1 MRYFLGVDVGG
12 TFTDVVVGDT
22 DGHVATVKV
31 PTTPD
36 DPREGVAAGVAE
48 ILRAQGVGPRRVSR
62 VVHGTTLAA
71 NVILERKGSD
81 VAFVT
86 TEGFGDMLRLGRESR
101 QEEDRFDLFFRPPVA
116 PVAHGLTFEVRERVD
131 SRGKVLVEPDVSHL
145 RRVAAQVA
153 ESGARSVAI
162 ECRAALPAE
171 AYVVTSSEVWPEVRE
186 YERAMTT
193 VMCAYVGPVM
203 NRYLAGLQD
212 QLAAIGLRCPIEVME
227 SSGGVMS
234 ASLASRRP
242 VYTIESGGA
251 AGVMAA
257 AFVGRLI
264 DANEVVSF
272 DMGGT
277 TAKTG
282 IVRQGR
288 PDVTHD
294 CHVGGVSTAGNRRA
308 GSGYPVKIPV
318 VDLAE
323 VGAGGGSIASVDSG
337 GALRVGPES
346 SGSVPGP
353 ACYGRGGAAAT
364 VTDANLLLG
373 YLRPGKLEAGVSLS
387 EELAA
392 QAVRQH
398 VAAPLSLPVPA
409 AARAIHDVAN
419 ATMASAIRV
428 VTVQRGIDPR
438 RFTLVAFG
446 GAGPMHAVELAEMFG
461 IDEVA
466 VPRGAGVAAALG
478 LITSDLVVERART
491 WIMPLASARP
501 SEVAA
506 VYEELERH
514 AEAELPS
521 GREDLTV
528 ARSVDV
534 RYRGQAHELT
544 VPAPSGPMSAASLE
558 ELGRSFGA
566 RYRDAYGVDLAAP
579 TELVTF
585 RVRLVR
591 QVEKLSPVAHALAR
605 RDADPALAGHRPVWL
620 GGSHGFVECP
630 VYGWEK
636 LAPGSLVTGPAVVE
650 GPDTTVVAPPQS
662 SVHVDRW
669 WNLRLRRSTG
679 PPAARDGRL

>member
-1 MRYFLGVDVGG
+1 MARRPRGRAGITHDGAGGAERTGRPDWSAAPWRARRSAGRCRLLRRDPDRWDRRAAPPQAAAHPPLRRRRLCHAHVGRRRARGPHHAGSGAGCRRRPRWAREPAGCGIRLRSGPRWIGQGEPRIGAMSSGIPLPRGESADRRFSSDPVEETSAIRYFLGVDVGG

-86 TEGFGDMLRLGRESR
+86 TEG
-101 QEEDRFDLFFRPPVA
+101 
-116 PVAHGLTFEVRERVD
+116 
-131 SRGKVLVEPDVSHL
+131 
-145 RRVAAQVA
+145 
-153 ESGARSVAI
+153 
-162 ECRAALPAE
+162 
-171 AYVVTSSEVWPEVRE
+171 WPEVRE

-491 WIMPLASARP
+491 WVMPLASA
-501 SEVAA
+501 
-506 VYEELERH
+506 
-514 AEAELPS
+514 
-521 GREDLTV
+521 
-528 ARSVDV
+528 
-534 RYRGQAHELT
+534 
-544 VPAPSGPMSAASLE
+544 VP
-558 ELGRSFGA
+558 
-566 RYRDAYGVDLAAP
+566 
-579 TELVTF
+579 
-585 RVRLVR
+585 
-591 QVEKLSPVAHALAR
+591 
-605 RDADPALAGHRPVWL
+605 
-620 GGSHGFVECP
+620 
-630 VYGWEK
+630 
-636 LAPGSLVTGPAVVE
+636 
-650 GPDTTVVAPPQS
+650 
-662 SVHVDRW
+662 
-669 WNLRLRRSTG
+669 
-679 PPAARDGRL
+679 

>member
-1 MRYFLGVDVGG
+1 MARRPRGRAGITHDGAGGAERTGRPDWSAAPWRARRSAGRCRLLRRDPDRWDRRAAPPQAAAHPPLRRRRLCHAHVGRRRARGPHHAGSGAGCRRRPRWAREPAGCGIRLRSGPRWIGQGEPRIGAMSSGIPLPRGESADRRFSSDPVEETSAIRYFLGVDVGG

-62 VVHGTTLAA
+62 VVHGTPLAA

-162 ECRAALPAE
+162 CLLHAYAEPRHELLVAEECRAALPAE

-353 ACYGRGGAAAT
+353 ACY
-364 VTDANLLLG
+364 
-373 YLRPGKLEAGVSLS
+373 
-387 EELAA
+387 
-392 QAVRQH
+392 
-398 VAAPLSLPVPA
+398 
-409 AARAIHDVAN
+409 
-419 ATMASAIRV
+419 
-428 VTVQRGIDPR
+428 
-438 RFTLVAFG
+438 
-446 GAGPMHAVELAEMFG
+446 
-461 IDEVA
+461 
-466 VPRGAGVAAALG
+466 
-478 LITSDLVVERART
+478 
-491 WIMPLASARP
+491 
-501 SEVAA
+501 
-506 VYEELERH
+506 
-514 AEAELPS
+514 
-521 GREDLTV
+521 
-528 ARSVDV
+528 
-534 RYRGQAHELT
+534 
-544 VPAPSGPMSAASLE
+544 
-558 ELGRSFGA
+558 
-566 RYRDAYGVDLAAP
+566 
-579 TELVTF
+579 
-585 RVRLVR
+585 
-591 QVEKLSPVAHALAR
+591 
-605 RDADPALAGHRPVWL
+605 
-620 GGSHGFVECP
+620 
-630 VYGWEK
+630 
-636 LAPGSLVTGPAVVE
+636 
-650 GPDTTVVAPPQS
+650 
-662 SVHVDRW
+662 
-669 WNLRLRRSTG
+669 
-679 PPAARDGRL
+679 